1 MSFLSNI
8 EMNLYKK
15 SMFIHDYD
23 VTGYTNVNL
32 RCLRKKHSSKSGR
45 KFKLRR
51 CKHNLFRTIEE

>member
-32 RCLRKKHSSKSGR
+32 RCLRKKIVVRAVATLSCENANISYLER
-45 KFKLRR
+45 
-51 CKHNLFRTIEE
+51 